1 MVARLAEIRWATAK
15 PMPASDSKP
24 AQATGLP
31 QARTIAEV
39 ETAQTIAEA
48 ETEQMIEV
56 PAEIVLVPV
65 IVVAI
70 GRALQLVT
78 EAPTEAVAEA
88 ASVSEIE
95 AFLPARTQVP
105 GAGPSVVLPAAA
117 AAPGK
122 AAHEELPV

>member
-1 MVARLAEIRWATAK
+1 
-15 PMPASDSKP
+15 MPANDSKP

-31 QARTIAEV
+31 RARTIAEV
-39 ETAQTIAEA
+39 ETAQ
-48 ETEQMIEV
+48 MIGV
-56 PAEIVLVPV
+56 LAEIVLAPV

-78 EAPTEAVAEA
+78 EAPTEVVAEA

-95 AFLPARTQVP
+95 VFLPARTQPP
-105 GAGPSVVLPAAA
+105 GAGHSVVLPAAA